1 MRIHV
6 SPEMAGI
13 DYFGIVA
20 FAPFIIFQIFSGDI
34 EPYEVVLST
43 LYFVSMPFFF
53 HRDREYLV
61 RVSISESCITSRL
74 FFKKRCIISYS
85 CPVYISFFQ
94 EDRRGIPDEKYHVM
108 VSNSPLPD
116 FEPGTRLA
124 TYDWSKQI
132 MFPDTEK
139 TRRAIT
145 PLLSSEFC
153 ILQGDAPPPVEEL
166 RKKKREKKKEEPPVM
181 KREKSPDDPP
191 PFTGRWNGRF

>member
-1 MRIHV
+1 MRVRV
-6 SPEMAGI
+6 SPTWARIDFWGI
-13 DYFGIVA
+13 IIILLIAVKALFGLEGYELVL
-20 FAPFIIFQIFSGDI
+20 APFFSVGIAISIKNDQ
-34 EPYEVVLST
+34 
-43 LYFVSMPFFF
+43 
-53 HRDREYLV
+53 EYLV
-61 RVSISESCITSRL
+61 MVSIAENKIVSKL
-74 FFKKRCIISYS
+74 FFKERCTVSFNR
-85 CPVYISFFQ
+85 PVYISFFQ

-108 VSNSPLPD
+108 VSNWPLPD

-124 TYDWSKQI
+124 TYDRSKQI

-166 RKKKREKKKEEPPVM
+166 RKKREKKKEEPPVM

-191 PFTGRWNGRF
+191 PFTGKWNGRF